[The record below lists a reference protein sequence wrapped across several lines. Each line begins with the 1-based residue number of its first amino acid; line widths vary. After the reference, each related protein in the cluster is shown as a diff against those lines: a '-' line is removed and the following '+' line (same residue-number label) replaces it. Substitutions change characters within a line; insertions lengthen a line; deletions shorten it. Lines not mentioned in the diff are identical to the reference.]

1 MESRKSGILSR
12 TKDGVVRKKRGL
24 SQIEQDLKRHGGG
37 ADGAGGGIFNQ
48 IGGSATAEWFAVQEV
63 SGDEDVLETILLV
76 RQRKVGEQGVSV
88 FSADVVIAVMLEFS
102 TKIPGFAE
110 RPVGH

>member
-48 IGGSATAEWFAVQEV
+48 ITGLDVIEDFRVQKITSRE
-63 SGDEDVLETILLV
+63 GIFKTVLLIRE
-76 RQRKVGEQGVSV
+76 RKAGE
-88 FSADVVIAVMLEFS
+88 
-102 TKIPGFAE
+102 
-110 RPVGH
+110 

>member
-48 IGGSATAEWFAVQEV
+48 IGGSATAE
-63 SGDEDVLETILLV
+63 
-76 RQRKVGEQGVSV
+76 
-88 FSADVVIAVMLEFS
+88 
-102 TKIPGFAE
+102 
-110 RPVGH
+110 